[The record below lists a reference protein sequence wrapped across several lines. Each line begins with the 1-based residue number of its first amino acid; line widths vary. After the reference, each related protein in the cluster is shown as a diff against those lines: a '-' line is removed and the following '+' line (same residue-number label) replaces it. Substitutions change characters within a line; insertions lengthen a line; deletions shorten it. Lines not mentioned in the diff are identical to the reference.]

1 MKFTSS
7 LLLTGLIYLAVSTTV
22 YGQEADWRTD
32 YEISGGVASSD
43 YAQTM
48 RYLRRLDSASR
59 WIRLTSFG
67 TTPQGRVL
75 PLVILAK
82 NGEFNPTEARAAGKD
97 IILIQAGIHA
107 GEIDG
112 KDAGMMLLREIAVT
126 RTLENLA
133 DSAIILFM
141 PIFNLDGHE
150 RRSPYNRIN
159 QNGPE
164 IMGWRTTAQN
174 LNLNRDYMKAD
185 APEMRAW
192 LRCFN
197 TWQPDMLIDCH
208 VTDGIDFQYNLTY
221 AMEVHGNMAPPVTAW
236 ERRLEEYCIAGMEA
250 LGDPIAPY
258 TWPRERSDLS
268 KGLVDWASPP
278 RLSTGYAAVRNRA
291 NMLIETHMM
300 KPYADRVTATYRM
313 LELVLRYVREH
324 PGSLRDAVNAAEA
337 QDLVRFANMDTTG
350 VALAFRSAGGTR
362 EFRFRGYASEMRKSP
377 ISGSEHVWW
386 DRSRPMEATIPLLDD
401 VRPTVTV
408 RPPFAYV
415 IPQEWRAVVDVLRL
429 HDVKLHRLTEE
440 VTLPVETTVF
450 SNPKWRD
457 APYEGRFTVSAEQ
470 RSRIDTMT
478 FPEGTYIVNMA
489 QASARAALHL
499 LEPQAPDSFVYWGF
513 FNAVFERKEYFE
525 DYVMADI
532 ALEMYESDPVL
543 RAEFDQRLETDSA
556 FAASPRERLMF
567 FYQRSPYWDSHKDV
581 YPVRRLLTPQR
592 LPMKRE

>member
-1 MKFTSS
+1 MRTTLSI
-7 LLLTGLIYLAVSTTV
+7 LLTCLFLLASSSISSA
-22 YGQEADWRTD
+22 QEADWRTD
-32 YEISGGVASSD
+32 FEKSGGVASPD
-43 YAQTM
+43 HDETM

-59 WIRLTSFG
+59 WIMLTSFG
-67 TTPQGRVL
+67 RTPQGRDL
-75 PLVILAK
+75 PLLILAK
-82 NGEFNPTEARAAGKD
+82 DGEFTPAEAQASGKD
-97 IILIQAGIHA
+97 ILLIQAGIHA

-112 KDAGMMLLREIAVT
+112 KDAGIMLLREIAVT
-126 RTLENLA
+126 GSLSRLA

-164 IMGWRTTAQN
+164 VMGWRSTAQN

-197 TWQPDMLIDCH
+197 AWLPDMLIDCH

-236 ERRLEEYCIAGMEA
+236 ERELEQYCIAGMEER
-250 LGDPIAPY
+250 GDPVAPY
-258 TWPRERSDLS
+258 AWPRERSDLS

-291 NMLIETHMM
+291 NLLIETHMM

-313 LELVLRYVREH
+313 LQLVLQFVRDH
-324 PGSLRDAVNAAEA
+324 PGSLRAAVDRAEA

-362 EFRFRGYASEMRKSP
+362 NFRFLGYASETVESP
-377 ISGSEHVWW
+377 VSGGTYVRW
-386 DRSRPMEATIPLLDD
+386 DRNRPMEATIPLLDD
-401 VRPTVTV
+401 VQPTVTV
-408 RPPFAYV
+408 QPPFAYL
-415 IPQEWRAVVDVLRL
+415 IPQEWRDVIEVLRL
-429 HDVKLHRLTEE
+429 HNVQLHRLTAE
-440 VTLPVETTVF
+440 VTLVVESTVF
-450 SNPKWRD
+450 SEPEWRD
-457 APYEGRFTVSAEQ
+457 TPYEGRFTVTAQQ
-470 RSRIDTMT
+470 RSRVDTMT
-478 FPEGTYIVNMA
+478 FPEGTYVVNMA

-499 LEPQAPDSFVYWGF
+499 LEAQAPDSFVYWGF

-525 DYVMADI
+525 DYVMEAMAPDMLK
-532 ALEMYESDPVL
+532 ADPVL
-543 RAEFDQRLETDSA
+543 RVEFEQRLETDSA
-556 FAASPRERLMF
+556 FAASPRDRLMF
-567 FYQRSPYWDSHKDV
+567 FYERSPYWDSHKDV
-581 YPVRRLLTPQR
+581 YPVRRLLRPQR
-592 LPMKRE
+592 LPMRRE

>member
-32 YEISGGVASSD
+32 YEISGGVASPD
-43 YAQTM
+43 YAETM

-59 WIRLTSFG
+59 WIQLTSFG
-67 TTPQGRVL
+67 RTPQGRVL

-82 NGEFNPTEARAAGKD
+82 NGEFNPAEARATGKD
-97 IILIQAGIHA
+97 ILLIQAGIHA

-112 KDAGMMLLREIAVT
+112 KDAGMMLLREIAIT
-126 RTLENLA
+126 GTLEELA

-164 IMGWRTTAQN
+164 VMGWRTTAQN

-236 ERRLEEYCIAGMEA
+236 ERELEAYCIAGMEA
-250 LGDPIAPY
+250 FGDPIAPY
-258 TWPRERSDLS
+258 AWPRERSDLR

-278 RLSTGYAAVRNRA
+278 RLSTGYAAARNRA
-291 NMLIETHMM
+291 NLLIETHMM

-313 LELVLRYVREH
+313 LELVLRFVREH
-324 PGSLRDAVNAAEA
+324 PGRLRDAVNRAEA
-337 QDLVRFANMDTTG
+337 QDLVRFANVDTTD
-350 VALAFRSAGGTR
+350 VALAFRSAGGAR

-377 ISGSEHVWW
+377 ISGTEHVWW

-401 VRPTVTV
+401 VQPTVTV
-408 RPPFAYV
+408 RPPLAYI
-415 IPQEWRAVVDVLRL
+415 IPQEWREVIDVLRL
-429 HDVKLHRLTEE
+429 HDVKLHRLTAEA
-440 VTLPVETTVF
+440 TLPVETTVF
-450 SNPKWRD
+450 SDPQWRD
-457 APYEGRFTVSAEQ
+457 APYEGRFTVTAQQ

-478 FPEGTYIVNMA
+478 FPEGTYVVNMA

-532 ALEMYESDPVL
+532 ALEMYESDPAL
-543 RAEFDQRLETDSA
+543 RAEFDQRLQADTA
-556 FAASPRERLMF
+556 FAASPRDRLMF
-567 FYQRSPYWDSHKDV
+567 FYQRSPYWDVNKDV
-581 YPVRRLLTPQR
+581 YPVRRLLIPQR